1 MPSTTADW
9 MNIVDTFD
17 KMWNFPHCLGAL
29 DGKHILMQ
37 SPINSGTKYYNY
49 KSSFSI
55 VLMALVDA
63 EYNFLFVDIGCQG
76 GVSDGGVFK
85 NCQLYKDLEKNNL
98 NLPSP
103 LYLKG

>member
-9 MNIVDTFD
+9 MNIADTFD

-37 SPINSGTKYYNY
+37 SPINSGSKYYNY

-76 GVSDGGVFK
+76 GVSMGA
-85 NCQLYKDLEKNNL
+85 
-98 NLPSP
+98 
-103 LYLKG
+103 YLRTASCTKI